1 MSGQKGPGEGG
12 GYWTPGR
19 IALAAAIVAAAAWV
33 VFRGSQILAYVFV
46 RLADVF
52 VTLILAV
59 AVAYIIWP
67 AVLATERLFV
77 FLPQRARRVTSG
89 LVVIIAFVS
98 AVVGLAVVTVVPVLG
113 ELKRLAAMAQQWVLQ
128 FPDQIEEFGQTFGR
142 FMPPELVEAAREKF
156 VDWATGLFAAQG
168 QWFKGLVL
176 RGWAVVELFIVP
188 VLAFYFVTDGAE
200 LAEQFIAG
208 LPEKR
213 RAKFRAMG
221 EEMNALLH
229 SYVRAQVVLCLIMFA
244 ATSVVLLLAGV
255 RVYLTLGL
263 LAGLGWA
270 IPILGPV
277 VAGIPLVLISLSQRG
292 LNVAVAVLVAY
303 VALNLLQTKVIM
315 PRVLAGSAKLHPVY
329 IIIALLVGAEFL
341 GVLGMFIAVP
351 VAAVLRVLVKHLR
364 PGSG

>member
-1 MSGQKGPGEGG
+1 MT
-12 GYWTPGR
+12 YWTPGR
-19 IALAAAIVAAAAWV
+19 IAVAAAIVAAAAWL
-33 VFRGSQILAYVFV
+33 VFRGSEIVAYVFS

-52 VTLILAV
+52 ITLILAV

-67 AVLATERLFV
+67 AVVAGERLLP
-77 FLPQRARRVTSG
+77 FLKPRTRRVVSG
-89 LVVIIAFVS
+89 LVVILGF
-98 AVVGLAVVTVVPVLG
+98 VGLVIVMAVLTIVPIFG
-113 ELKRLAAMAQQWVLQ
+113 EIKRLGIMLQQWVIQ
-128 FPDQIEEFGQTFGR
+128 FPDQLEKFGSDFGR
-142 FMPPELVEAAREKF
+142 YVPPEVIDAIREKF

-168 QWFKGLVL
+168 DLFKGLML
-176 RGWAVVELFIVP
+176 RGWAIVELFIVP
-188 VLAFYFVTDGAE
+188 VLAFYFVTDGAA
-200 LAEQFIAG
+200 LAEQFVAG

-213 RAKFRAMG
+213 RERFRAMG
-221 EEMNALLH
+221 AEMNALLH

-244 ATSVVLLLAGV
+244 ATSIILLLAGV

-270 IPILGPV
+270 VPILGPV
-277 VAGIPLVLISLSQRG
+277 IAGIPLVLVSLSQRG
-292 LNVAVAVLVAY
+292 LSVAVAVLCGY

-351 VAAVLRVLVKHLR
+351 VAAVLRVLIIHLR
-364 PGSG
+364 YPTS